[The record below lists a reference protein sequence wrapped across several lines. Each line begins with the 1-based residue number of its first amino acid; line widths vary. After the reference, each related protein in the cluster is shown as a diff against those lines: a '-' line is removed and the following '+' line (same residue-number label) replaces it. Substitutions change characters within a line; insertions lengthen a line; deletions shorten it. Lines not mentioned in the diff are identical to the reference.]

1 MPQEGPVADA
11 LEDGDGARALVGHD
25 HAIVKSDP
33 VKGTMAVYCFANGEL
48 IGVECVNRPAD
59 FMAARRVLGARAIV
73 RVSDVEKPDF
83 ELKAFMA

>member
-1 MPQEGPVADA
+1 
-11 LEDGDGARALVGHD
+11 
-25 HAIVKSDP
+25 
-33 VKGTMAVYCFANGEL
+33 MAVYCFANGEL

-59 FMAARRVLGARAIV
+59 FMAARRVLGARRVV